1 MAEPRKQTNPEG
13 PPSEKPDDACL
24 TNEEAQEE
32 AQAEEHFITG
42 TRLALIMVALI
53 SAMFLVAL
61 VGCLPITCV
70 YEHGYSRSFR

>member
-1 MAEPRKQTNPEG
+1 MAEPRMQTNPEG
-13 PPSEKPDDACL
+13 PPSEKPADACR
-24 TNEEAQEE
+24 TNEEAQEK

-61 VGCLPITCV
+61 VGCFPVACV
-70 YEHGYSRSFR
+70 YKYSRPFR